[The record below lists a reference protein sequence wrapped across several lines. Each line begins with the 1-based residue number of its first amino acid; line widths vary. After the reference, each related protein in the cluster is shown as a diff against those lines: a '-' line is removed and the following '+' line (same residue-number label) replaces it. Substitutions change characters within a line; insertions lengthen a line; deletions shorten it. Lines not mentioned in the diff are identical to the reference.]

1 MEIIEASAVVRDFR
15 FRALATL
22 GGFSCLWRHAIP
34 KDFYEFKAQT
44 FVKSREHD
52 LSSYNMPMEPSWH
65 GRYHRF
71 NFLLTL
77 PTRGGAR
84 KKEAHTGSV
93 TLFQRFEFVL
103 NLNVHLTCMDA
114 LMLWMRECAGTAYK
128 RFLNGVYVRDGIEE
142 LAFRRSKDPSVE

>member
-84 KKEAHTGSV
+84 KKEAHKGVSLYFSVLGS
-93 TLFQRFEFVL
+93 F
-103 NLNVHLTCMDA
+103 LTSMS
-114 LMLWMRECAGTAYK
+114 T
-128 RFLNGVYVRDGIEE
+128 
-142 LAFRRSKDPSVE
+142 